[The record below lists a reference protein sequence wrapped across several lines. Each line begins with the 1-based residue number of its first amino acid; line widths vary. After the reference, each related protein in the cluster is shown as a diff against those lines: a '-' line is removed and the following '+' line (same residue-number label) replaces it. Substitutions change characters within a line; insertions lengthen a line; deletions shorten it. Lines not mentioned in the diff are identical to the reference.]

1 MREEVELIESI
12 VPDLIDVLRKR
23 FIILRNI
30 DWSEPVGRRVL
41 AQTLGMSERVLRTET
56 DYLRKQELI
65 ASTKSGMILTAKG
78 KRTIQ
83 GLSKLMDSLLG
94 LQQMEKELSRYLGIR
109 NCLIVSGDSDRQ
121 PLIIEDMGKLVND
134 ILGKELPKGKNVIAA
149 MGGTTMAK
157 VATCLTPEIAVDR
170 DLIFVPARGGIG
182 ERLDIQA
189 NNVCG
194 LMAEKTGGNHRTLYV
209 PEQVSEDT
217 YRPLLNEPV
226 VQEVVNLIRQSNA
239 AVHSIGEAISMAE
252 RRSMPKNVLAM
263 LKERKAVSET
273 FGYFFDDKGKVVY
286 KIPRIG
292 LQLEDLANMDC
303 IIAVAG
309 GSSKARA
316 IAAYMKNAPEK
327 TYLITDEGAAKM
339 ILKG

>member
-121 PLIIEDMGKLVND
+121 PLIIEDMGKLVNN

-170 DLIFVPARGGIG
+170 DLTFVPARGGIG

-194 LMAEKTGGNHRTLYV
+194 LMAEKLVVITGHCMC
-209 PEQVSEDT
+209 
-217 YRPLLNEPV
+217 LNRLAKI
-226 VQEVVNLIRQSNA
+226 LIVRFLMN
-239 AVHSIGEAISMAE
+239 
-252 RRSMPKNVLAM
+252 P
-263 LKERKAVSET
+263 
-273 FGYFFDDKGKVVY
+273 
-286 KIPRIG
+286 
-292 LQLEDLANMDC
+292 
-303 IIAVAG
+303 
-309 GSSKARA
+309 
-316 IAAYMKNAPEK
+316 
-327 TYLITDEGAAKM
+327 
-339 ILKG
+339 

>member
-134 ILGKELPKGKNVIAA
+134 ILGRELPKGKNVIAA

-157 VATCLTPEIAVDR
+157 VATCLTPKIAVDR
-170 DLIFVPARGGIG
+170 DLTFVPARGGIG

-189 NNVCG
+189 N
-194 LMAEKTGGNHRTLYV
+194 
-209 PEQVSEDT
+209 
-217 YRPLLNEPV
+217 
-226 VQEVVNLIRQSNA
+226 
-239 AVHSIGEAISMAE
+239 
-252 RRSMPKNVLAM
+252 
-263 LKERKAVSET
+263 
-273 FGYFFDDKGKVVY
+273 VVY

>member
-134 ILGKELPKGKNVIAA
+134 ILGRELPKGKNVIAA

-157 VATCLTPEIAVDR
+157 VATCLTPEI
-170 DLIFVPARGGIG
+170 IG